1 MDLSVNCKSIKS
13 SCCDRSKIY
22 VALETNQKFFNGWT
36 VTQTVV
42 HPHYHILYAYAQSDS
57 ATPWT
62 AARQARMLEWVAVS
76 FSRGSS
82 WARDRTHVSRIGKQI
97 IGHCA
102 AWKAQVKSRWSP
114 GSSQTP
120 GKSNYEILVRNK
132 KDPTSDTCSTCM
144 RLHRIMMS
152 EKKIGPQKFH
162 TVWSHLYILA
172 MTVL

>member
-1 MDLSVNCKSIKS
+1 MNGYTNSGTSTLSYIVCICS
-13 SCCDRSKIY
+13 
-22 VALETNQKFFNGWT
+22 
-36 VTQTVV
+36 VV
-42 HPHYHILYAYAQSDS
+42 SDS

-97 IGHCA
+97 LGHCA
-102 AWKAQVKSRWSP
+102 AWETQVKSRRSP

-152 EKKIGPQKFH
+152 EKKISPQKFH